1 VFHTRGKKCI
11 VALATAVLA
20 LCLSAGQ
27 AARAQ
32 GTIAKSAE
40 LTRPLQAGVAAPGFT
55 VRTVDGAPV
64 VFDPQ
69 QLERPVV
76 LITFRGG
83 WCPYCNMH
91 LSELKD
97 VVPQIA
103 GLGVDVL
110 FLSGDRPDA
119 LYSSLKRE
127 TQEAIDGLD
136 YQIYSDA
143 DADMAMAYGI
153 AFEEAPDSI
162 ERRVA
167 RGDDIQGSSMLNHGV
182 LPVPAVFAIDRD
194 GQIAFAH
201 ANPDFKV
208 RLPAAALLEV
218 ATELAA
224 K

>member
-1 VFHTRGKKCI
+1 MLHTAKRLK
-11 VALATAVLA
+11 VAAATVVLS
-20 LCLSAGQ
+20 LSLFDGLTAS
-27 AARAQ
+27 AE

-55 VRTVDGAPV
+55 VRTVDGAAF

-103 GLGVDVL
+103 DLGVDVL

-119 LYSSLKRE
+119 LYNSLRRE

-136 YQIYSDA
+136 YRIYSDA

-153 AFEEAPDSI
+153 AFEEAADSI

-167 RGDDIQGSSMLNHGV
+167 RGDDIQGSSMLEHGV

-194 GQIAFAH
+194 GQIVFAH
-201 ANPDFKV
+201 ANPDYKV

-218 ATELAA
+218 ATKLAA
-224 K
+224 Q